1 LATVHPGKTS
11 HSMVLEK
18 DSIFFVFA
26 FKLIVEQF
34 LDLLADLTINKHY
47 LAPLLNNWQELICP
61 VFVFSP
67 FNYWNAFTPN

>member
-47 LAPLLNNWQELICP
+47 LAPLTATLTHKDDP
-61 VFVFSP
+61 KASRFDPTF
-67 FNYWNAFTPN
+67 